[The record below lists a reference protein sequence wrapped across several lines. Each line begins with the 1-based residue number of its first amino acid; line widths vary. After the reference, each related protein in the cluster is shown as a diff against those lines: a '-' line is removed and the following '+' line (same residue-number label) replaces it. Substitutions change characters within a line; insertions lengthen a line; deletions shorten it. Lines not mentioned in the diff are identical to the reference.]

1 MRAADTEA
9 GPAWSEA
16 SAPLPMTEATPLS
29 ELARPSPWV
38 KFLEMALLD
47 VRSDSRARFWQIPFA
62 VGVFVL
68 GLCMLLPSPPHQ
80 SRLDPM
86 YLSRLG
92 IMGGAILGISF
103 LNLRVLVPV
112 MLEKRRYLIYGL
124 SLAALIVLGAFSIYG
139 GNSFALGIWSSN
151 RQGGPGPKIS
161 APVVDRGFADR
172 GGNVASRS
180 PGPPTSGMRAG
191 GPPAIGGPGARPQ
204 PGVRRGPPPGESG
217 VNRPYGPPQGRATM
231 SSPDGMGRM
240 LVVFGTQLTIGVVA
254 LALIFHIRAWRRAR
268 DAAQRKLEAELAAL
282 KAQLNP
288 HFLFNSLNNIYA
300 LALDQSRQAPDYVL
314 KLSELMRYI
323 LHDSQA
329 VVVPLR
335 KELEFV
341 QNYLDLER
349 IRMEDT
355 VEMKLEVQG
364 EPDGVQVAPLL
375 MLPFVENAFKHGVY
389 VQPTNAFV
397 VLKVTVADGGG
408 LIIDACNSKDDRDE
422 GSLMEPPCPLTTE
435 RAPGGVGL
443 ENLRRRL
450 ELLYPEQHELRLAD
464 RGDRY
469 EVKLRL
475 ETCVPL
481 TV

>member
-1 MRAADTEA
+1 MRAVDT
-9 GPAWSEA
+9 GGSPKRSAWGRS
-16 SAPLPMTEATPLS
+16 PLGTEATPFS
-29 ELARPSPWV
+29 KLARPSPWV
-38 KFLEMALLD
+38 KIMEMAFLD
-47 VRSDSRARFWQIPFA
+47 VRSDSRARFWQYPLA
-62 VGVFVL
+62 ATVFVL
-68 GLCMLLPSPPHQ
+68 ALCLLLPSPPHQ

-86 YLSRLG
+86 YLSRLA
-92 IMGGAILGISF
+92 IMGGTILGISF
-103 LNLRVLVPV
+103 FNLRVLVPIL
-112 MLEKRRYLIYGL
+112 LEKKHYVIYGL
-124 SLAALIVLGAFSIYG
+124 TMVALIAGGAFSIYG
-139 GNSFALGIWSSN
+139 GNSLAIDIWSPYRES
-151 RQGGPGPKIS
+151 GPGPLDPT
-161 APVVDRGFADR
+161 APTATVSPQRGPNPPGR
-172 GGNVASRS
+172 
-180 PGPPTSGMRAG
+180 PLGPPAPGMRGG
-191 GPPAIGGPGARPQ
+191 GPPPGGGAGMRPQ
-204 PGVRRGPPPGESG
+204 PGMSMGTPSTGSSSGTPLGPTPGLAS
-217 VNRPYGPPQGRATM
+217 M
-231 SSPDGMGRM
+231 SSPDAIGRM
-240 LVVFGTQLTIGVVA
+240 LVVFGTQLSIGVISF
-254 LALIFHIRAWRRAR
+254 ALIFHIRAWRRAR

-300 LALDQSRQAPDYVL
+300 LTLDQSRQAPDYVL

-329 VVVPLR
+329 VSVPLR

-355 VEMKLEVQG
+355 IAMGLQVEG
-364 EPDGVQVAPLL
+364 DPDGVQVAPLL

-397 VLKVTVADGGG
+397 ELKVTVENGGE
-408 LIIDACNSKDDRDE
+408 LVIDACNSKEDRKAGDSGE
-422 GSLMEPPCPLTTE
+422 TGQRLTT
-435 RAPGGVGL
+435 APVPGGVGH

-450 ELLYPEQHELRLAD
+450 ELLYPHQHELRLRD

-475 ETCVPL
+475 ETCAPL